1 MPSIKNIE
9 IVKDLQA
16 KIRRA
21 KSIVLADYR
30 GLKAEDINNLRA
42 QIKEQGGE
50 TIVAKNTLFK
60 AALMEEK
67 VNIEGIEKDLKGPT
81 TAILS
86 YSDAISPIKAL
97 VEFSKKL
104 ELPKIK
110 SALVEGVYANASKV
124 DEISNIPA
132 KEVLIARMLGSLKAP
147 LSGLTNTLSG
157 VQRKFVYALNAIK
170 ETKEGGVQK

>member
-16 KIRRA
+16 KIRKA

-42 QIKEQGGE
+42 QIKEKGGE

-67 VNIEGIEKDLKGPT
+67 VNIAGMEKDLKGPT

-86 YSDAISPIKAL
+86 YNDAISPIKAL

-110 SALVEGVYANASKV
+110 SAIVEGVYANASKV
-124 DEISNIPA
+124 DEISNIPT